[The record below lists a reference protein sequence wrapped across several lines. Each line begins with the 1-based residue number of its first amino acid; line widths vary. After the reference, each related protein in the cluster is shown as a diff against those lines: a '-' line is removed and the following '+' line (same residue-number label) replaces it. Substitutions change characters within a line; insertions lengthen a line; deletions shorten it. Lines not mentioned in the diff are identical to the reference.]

1 MTGSIAL
8 VVLTLLGLAEPVP
21 PSALVTSKPSTSEV
35 LVVGDDA
42 RLQFVGAAERGDA
55 PGAVLRFSSAGVRLR
70 ARGTLRLVWADETH
84 AGASGTEGIPDNPPD
99 GVHDDGDARFE
110 AVIEEVDDTRSRHI
124 VEVKDGDTL
133 TVPALSTVTVL
144 KATEALF
151 GGRRLLAI
159 EVGPIDGLPPVV
171 AAPEPPRR
179 TLVVLGD
186 SWATGFGV
194 RGDLPDPVTGV
205 AGGPTCPF
213 TQSTQD
219 VRDAWP
225 LILGES
231 LDVDVAVVAWSGR
244 GLLRDYDGDEGPTT
258 VPQWWASSTVHPDVT
273 AGVVVALGH
282 NDGFTGLPDEGRFRA
297 AWAQT
302 RSSLRERLGADV
314 PVVVLVPDFQ
324 DAPPAI
330 DRTAAFRRLLAAD
343 DVVVV
348 EEPPMNIGLG
358 QGCIWHPGTRA
369 HADFARQ
376 LVPLLQGPLHL
387 P

>member
-1 MTGSIAL
+1 M
-8 VVLTLLGLAEPVP
+8 
-21 PSALVTSKPSTSEV
+21 SALPLFLAAFAASSSALPPGSEGSVPTSEV
-35 LVVGDDA
+35 IVVGEDA
-42 RLQFVGAAERGDA
+42 RLQLVGAAERSDA

-70 ARGTLRLVWADETH
+70 ARGTLRLVWADQTR
-84 AGASGTEGIPDNPPD
+84 ACASGTEAIPDNPPN
-99 GVHDDGDARFE
+99 GIHDDSDARFE
-110 AVIEEVDDTRSRHI
+110 AVIETVADTRSRHI
-124 VEVKDGDTL
+124 VEVRDGDTL
-133 TVPALSTVTVL
+133 TVPELSTITVL

-171 AAPEPPRR
+171 EAIEPPRR

-231 LDVDVAVVAWSGR
+231 LDVDFAVVAWSGR

-258 VPQWWASSTVHPDVT
+258 VPEWWASSTVHPDVT
-273 AGVVVALGH
+273 VGVVVALGH
-282 NDGFTGLPDEGRFRA
+282 NDGVTGLPDEGRFRA

-302 RSSLRERLGADV
+302 RSSLRQRLGADV
-314 PVVVLVPDFQ
+314 PIAVLLPDFQ

-343 DVVVV
+343 DVILVQ
-348 EEPPMNIGLG
+348 EPRMPIALG
-358 QGCIWHPGTRA
+358 QGCVWHPGTRA
-369 HADFARQ
+369 QADFARQ